1 MKITKTAS
9 QQKPLY
15 NPRAQA
21 AFRTQHHLNIIS
33 SPVPSGSRDEIQFP
47 NKRTSTKNK
56 KQNTNRDPMLGGGC
70 FVFYNQNF
78 PCIFQSSCISSNKNR
93 ISKVL
98 AGIVK
103 PHCLLQ
109 DSAAKLLMK
118 SEFLFWFCQ
127 PPDLCSM
134 HSLDQSSTNQ
144 TITCPNSP
152 KPWPATTPAQEP
164 ARRNQDSLGGG
175 AEQEGTDTKTQTHTH
190 YLPSYNCMAYDF
202 STEWSSFL
210 TLSFKKLPT

>member
-1 MKITKTAS
+1 
-9 QQKPLY
+9 
-15 NPRAQA
+15 
-21 AFRTQHHLNIIS
+21 
-33 SPVPSGSRDEIQFP
+33 
-47 NKRTSTKNK
+47 
-56 KQNTNRDPMLGGGC
+56 MLGGGC

-78 PCIFQSSCISSNKNR
+78 PCISQSSCISSNKNR

-103 PHCLLQ
+103 AHCLLQ

-118 SEFLFWFCQ
+118 SEFWFWLCQ

-175 AEQEGTDTKTQTHTH
+175 AEREVTDIQTHKHRHTH
-190 YLPSYNCMAYDF
+190 TTCPAIIAWLMISQLNDPLFSLCLLKNCPLRLY
-202 STEWSSFL
+202 SHV
-210 TLSFKKLPT
+210 